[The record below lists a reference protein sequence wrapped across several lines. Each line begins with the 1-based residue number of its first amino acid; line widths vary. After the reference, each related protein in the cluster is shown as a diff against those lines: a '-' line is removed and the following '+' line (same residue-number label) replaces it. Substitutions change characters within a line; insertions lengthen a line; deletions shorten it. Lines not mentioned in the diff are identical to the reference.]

1 MCNTPRIGFQ
11 LICGGASGALAGG
24 RLEDLT
30 NWGWAT
36 APGRLAI
43 GIATATATATFTAAI
58 NQTQEHGV
66 DPATKSGQE

>member
-1 MCNTPRIGFQ
+1 MGLSPV
-11 LICGGASGALAGG
+11 
-24 RLEDLT
+24 EDLT